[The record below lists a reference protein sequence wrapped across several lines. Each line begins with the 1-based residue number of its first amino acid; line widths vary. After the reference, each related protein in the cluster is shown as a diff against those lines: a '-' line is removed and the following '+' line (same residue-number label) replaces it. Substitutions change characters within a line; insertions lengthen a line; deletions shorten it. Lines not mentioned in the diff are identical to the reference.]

1 MRIKRLE
8 ISKEWTGEPRIT
20 AILPKFEVHHL
31 SELVSIPAEEIAE
44 KWQLNIEKIKRKRSL
59 DANAYAWVL
68 MNKIAVKIQAT
79 AEEVYRQLIAELGAY
94 EIIPVKTEKLEKWQQ
109 IWQGKGTGWLVEDL
123 GECRNIKGYHNMK
136 CHYGSSV
143 YDSEQM
149 ARLIDGI
156 VAECKTLGIETM
168 TPAEIKQLKA
178 NWEVRK

>member
-20 AILPKFEVHHL
+20 AILPKFEAHHL

-68 MNKIAVKIQAT
+68 MNKIAIKIQAT

-94 EIIPVKTEKLEKWQQ
+94 EIIPVKTEKLEKW
-109 IWQGKGTGWLVEDL
+109 
-123 GECRNIKGYHNMK
+123 HNMK